1 MRERHRERKIVGE
14 REYKG
19 RERMNKEREN
29 GKWMGLKHVG
39 SKENEGGREIMRE
52 NREENEKQRRGKMRE
67 EGLLLWRDGNEGGF
81 CDLKGKGG

>member
-67 EGLLLWRDGNEGGF
+67 EGLLL
-81 CDLKGKGG
+81 